1 MRKIGR
7 KIATNRRNLYFL
19 IRDFAGKIFAL
30 KKCAKKQQKV
40 KK

>member
-7 KIATNRRNLYFL
+7 KIAINRRNLYFL
-19 IRDFAGKIFAL
+19 IRDFVRKIFAL
-30 KKCAKKQQKV
+30 KKCTKKQQKV